1 MRGEPATG
9 DMNTVDWLSQD
20 QLREFQAIAYELC
33 ASIILTGAMTMPNI
47 EFMLD
52 PWEKFGIQQ
61 LISNGKL
68 RHEKFKPG
76 W

>member
-1 MRGEPATG
+1 MKGGPSTG

-33 ASIILTGAMTMPNI
+33 ASIMLVGAMGAPNVG
-47 EFMLD
+47 FALD
-52 PWEKFGIQQ
+52 PWERFGIQQ

-68 RHEKFKPG
+68 AYEKFKPG
-76 W
+76 R